1 MRSKKV
7 TMLTGIYTY
16 LGAPMAI
23 GVERADECRT
33 GETGMLS
40 LSLLADGAGSSCR
53 LRAGAALGD

>member
-1 MRSKKV
+1 
-7 TMLTGIYTY
+7 MLTDVYTY

>member
-7 TMLTGIYTY
+7 KMLTDVYTY
-16 LGAPMAI
+16 LGAPMSI

-53 LRAGAALGD
+53 VRVGAAFGD